1 MPQVFP
7 LSNYTNSKV
16 TMPWSM
22 SGHPYLWPLAWHIEP
37 MRELNKVNILWEY
50 ISKVSDSIAQ
60 TGVTFLHMLQL
71 SKWQLMRPQ
80 MSGEAVKCAHLF
92 CKTSSVQVT
101 SVYSSVCI
109 LIMIHTLSQ
118 RSREGS
124 KIAMFAENFTILEFY
139 KLAITTSD
147 LNNPCLWHP

>member
-1 MPQVFP
+1 
-7 LSNYTNSKV
+7 
-16 TMPWSM
+16 
-22 SGHPYLWPLAWHIEP
+22 
-37 MRELNKVNILWEY
+37 
-50 ISKVSDSIAQ
+50 
-60 TGVTFLHMLQL
+60 
-71 SKWQLMRPQ
+71 